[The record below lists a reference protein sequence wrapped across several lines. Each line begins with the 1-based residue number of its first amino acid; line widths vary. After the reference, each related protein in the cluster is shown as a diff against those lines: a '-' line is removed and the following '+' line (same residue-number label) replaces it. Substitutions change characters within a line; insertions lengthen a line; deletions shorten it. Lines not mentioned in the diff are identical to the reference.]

1 MKSSRFCTCY
11 KCPPTL
17 YVFKYSI
24 ADNKWEISN
33 NGLLKRMMCISMLP
47 IILRQNHLHSWNII
61 KFSGGVH
68 GAFAASVL
76 LTCCVFIGS
85 TLIKLISC
93 IAAQF
98 VNEINLDMT
107 STYFR
112 EEQHD
117 KVNSLQ
123 DLDEVTSNIY
133 AAGFVT
139 SKTFGFKIWS
149 RAKPIFSGS
158 RGWLSPLPRPQ

>member
-1 MKSSRFCTCY
+1 MIYNQSQTPFPLPLPKWSLLRFCTCY
-11 KCPPTL
+11 EISPTL
-17 YVFKYSI
+17 YGLFNRFKSSVVR
-24 ADNKWEISN
+24 NKWEIFN
-33 NGLLKRMMCISMLP
+33 NDLLKNDDVYFDAYT

-93 IAAQF
+93 IAAQL

-112 EEQHD
+112 R
-117 KVNSLQ
+117 NSMIKSTHFKTWTKSQ
-123 DLDEVTSNIY
+123 VTFMQRDS
-133 AAGFVT
+133 
-139 SKTFGFKIWS
+139 
-149 RAKPIFSGS
+149 
-158 RGWLSPLPRPQ
+158 